1 MHSVVELQK
10 IYQQFLKDSQ
20 LVKDPLGLYEPVQY
34 IMDLGGKR
42 IRPVLAL
49 MGYEL
54 FKEDL
59 DFALPLAQALEMFH
73 NFTLVHDDIMDAADL
88 RRGLPTVHQ
97 KFGTNT
103 AILSGDVMLLKVY
116 EYLLAYKEIPDFGSM
131 LAYFT
136 KMGIEI
142 CEGQQWDMEFEH
154 QTAIDLS
161 SYTRMIRFKTAVL
174 LGGALR
180 LGALLAGAGEEDC
193 QRLEHFGID
202 LGLAFQI
209 QDDILDTYGE
219 GAKVGKKI
227 GGDIAQC
234 KKTFLY
240 VTALQNLQDKEA
252 FLNAYLSP
260 PYDEKYRDVLH
271 WFDRAGV
278 KQKAAQM
285 QEAYYNK
292 AMEVLSAVEV
302 SASKKEGL
310 VKFARSLFVRE
321 A

>member
-1 MHSVVELQK
+1 MHSIVELQK
-10 IYQQFLKDSQ
+10 TYLQFLKDSQ
-20 LVKDPLGLYEPVQY
+20 LVKDPRGLYEPVQY

-42 IRPVLAL
+42 IRPILAL

-54 FKEDL
+54 FKEDIA
-59 DFALPLAQALEMFH
+59 FALPLAQALEMFH

-97 KFGTNT
+97 RFGTNA

-116 EYLLAYKEIPDFGSM
+116 EYLLSYKDMPMFGSVVSY
-131 LAYFT
+131 LT

-142 CEGQQWDMEFEH
+142 CEGQQWDMEFEN
-154 QTAIDLS
+154 QTAINLS
-161 SYTRMIRFKTAVL
+161 SYTHMIRFKTAVL

-180 LGALLAGAGEEDC
+180 LGAMLAGAGEEDC

-240 VTALQNLQDKEA
+240 VTALQNLQDKES
-252 FLNAYLSP
+252 FLKAYLSP
-260 PYDEKYRDVLH
+260 SCDEKYKDVLY
-271 WFDRAGV
+271 WFDKAQV
-278 KQKAAQM
+278 KEKAM
-285 QEAYYNK
+285 ELQESYYK
-292 AMEVLSAVEV
+292 EAMEVLSAVGV
-302 SASKKEGL
+302 SAFRKGVLME
-310 VKFARSLFVRE
+310 FARSLFVRE